1 MPKKVGIGGLHRF
14 VEEYPNTRPVKT
26 YGDLEYTLR
35 KLGVKPGEAFR
46 IINEKKHHKEEGS
59 IRFNWKMIRF
69 TLYVWERLQEE
80 KNGYLKPKIDTVKKV
95 VENRKFRNFYLAY
108 FPDIDFNYTDEVRK
122 LNKLIAEKPQQQYFK
137 EGYYLYPGSRKVIPQ
152 SHLNNILYPKK

>member
-1 MPKKVGIGGLHRF
+1 MSRDDYEAIAKIIEDVVGKDTI
-14 VEEYPNTRPVKT
+14 TAVKL
-26 YGDLEYTLR
+26 LE
-35 KLGVKPGEAFR
+35 GVKF
-46 IINEKKHHKEEGS
+46 
-59 IRFNWKMIRF
+59 
-69 TLYVWERLQEE
+69 
-80 KNGYLKPKIDTVKKV
+80 YLDNKIDTVKKV

-108 FPDIDFNYTDEVRK
+108 FTDIDFSYTDEVRK